1 MNKIIKIVVAMI
13 LLIIQVLV
21 VTSKTNAAN
30 VGETKDLERGDLGY
44 YCIQKWNGERWIYL
58 TYNQT
63 FYTDTDG
70 QKYIAY
76 CLSPGLP
83 GVGYVSGE
91 KETYQVKINEVL
103 NNDVLWRVL
112 KNGYPTKS
120 VEELGVETADDAYFA
135 TMQAL
140 NSILR
145 GYSLEQ
151 VKELYCV
158 GQFGINGANYEDV
171 QRRGTKT
178 LNTIINLVDIG
189 LNGKETRSDFLNI
202 SVEKASELV
211 DENEKFYSQTFKVKS
226 SAEISKYVID
236 KLTNLPEG
244 SYTADLKG
252 DKKESFGGGESF
264 KIMISKN
271 GLGKEI
277 KGNISIKAIQKNY
290 PIYYGAS
297 QVEGFQDYALC
308 SNSYSEVNSV
318 ADIYAQLDKSKLII
332 LKIDSETKKPLK
344 GVKFKIT
351 NPDGITNIYTTDNQ
365 GKICLANLR
374 PGTIIINEIET
385 VEKYKIKDD
394 EIKLNIKYNEV
405 KEIEYTNE
413 LQKGNIKV
421 IKVDKDENKVKI
433 ENVKFELKDGNGEV
447 VKEGLTDKNG
457 ELKLDNLVIGKYFLK
472 EIETGE
478 EYVLSDKEYEIEVE
492 NEKTKELIIENEK
505 IKIPEPEKPKEEP
518 KKEEPKQKKPKEE
531 PKKEEPKEETK
542 EETPKEKH
550 KKEEKKPVREKKKVI
565 VEKKEIK
572 KLPKTGGNDLIFLTT
587 GNGLLTALYSAFAVI
602 KIFFIK

>member
-1 MNKIIKIVVAMI
+1 MNKIIKIVVAML

-21 VTSKTNAAN
+21 VASKTNAASI
-30 VGETKDLERGDLGY
+30 GETKDLERGDLGY

-103 NNDVLWRVL
+103 DNDVLWRVL

-120 VEELGVETADDAYFA
+120 KEELGVETADDAYFA

-145 GYSLEQ
+145 GYTLEQ

-158 GQFGINGANYEDV
+158 GQFGINGASYEDV

-178 LNTIINLVDIG
+178 LNALVKLVDIG
-189 LNGKETRSDFLNI
+189 LNGKETRKSFLDI

-226 SAEISKYVID
+226 SAEVSTYTID
-236 KLTNLPEG
+236 KLTNLPKG
-244 SYTADLKG
+244 SYVADLQG
-252 DKKESFGGGESF
+252 NKKENFNGGESF
-264 KIMISKN
+264 KVMISKDD
-271 GLGKEI
+271 LGKEI
-277 KGNISIKAIQKNY
+277 KGNVSIKAIQKNY
-290 PIYYGAS
+290 PVYYGAS

-308 SNSYSEVNSV
+308 SNSYSEVNAVS
-318 ADIYAQLDKSKLII
+318 DIYANLDKSKFTI
-332 LKIDSETKKPLK
+332 LKVDSETKKPLK

-351 NPDGITNIYTTDNQ
+351 NPDGNTNTYTTDEH
-365 GKICLANLR
+365 GKINLANLR
-374 PGTIIINEIET
+374 PGTIIIKEIET
-385 VEKYKIKDD
+385 VGKYRINED
-394 EIKLNIKYNEV
+394 EIRIDIKYNETR
-405 KEIEYTNE
+405 EIELTNE
-413 LQKGNIKV
+413 IKKGSIKV
-421 IKVDKDENKVKI
+421 IKVDKDDNKIKI
-433 ENVKFELKDGNGEV
+433 EDVKFKLKDEKGEV
-447 VKEGLTDKNG
+447 INEGVTDKNG
-457 ELKLDNLVIGKYFLK
+457 ELKFENLIVGKYKLV
-472 EIETGE
+472 EVETGK
-478 EYVLSDKEYEIEVE
+478 EYILSDQEYEIEVE
-492 NEKTKELIIENEK
+492 DKKIQELKIENEK

-518 KKEEPKQKKPKEE
+518 KKEEPKKEE
-531 PKKEEPKEETK
+531 PKKEEPKPVED
-542 EETPKEKH
+542 
-550 KKEEKKPVREKKKVI
+550 KKEVI
-565 VEKKEIK
+565 VEKKEVK
-572 KLPKTGGNDLIFLTT
+572 KLPKTGGNDLMFLTI
-587 GNGLLTALYSAFAVI
+587 GNGLITVLYGTFALI
-602 KIFFIK
+602 KFFFIK